1 MLYDLSL
8 IPITVEVS
16 QDTLVGYL
24 QDYKPQHIENDYIHH
39 SYSSDYDR
47 ERWRDGEGTEQEKK
61 KHKTFIINEGENQ

>member
-24 QDYKPQHIENDYIHH
+24 QDNKPQHNENDYIHH
-39 SYSSDYDR
+39 SYSSDYDW
-47 ERWRDGEGTEQEKK
+47 ERWRDSEGTEHEKK
-61 KHKTFIINEGENQ
+61 NS